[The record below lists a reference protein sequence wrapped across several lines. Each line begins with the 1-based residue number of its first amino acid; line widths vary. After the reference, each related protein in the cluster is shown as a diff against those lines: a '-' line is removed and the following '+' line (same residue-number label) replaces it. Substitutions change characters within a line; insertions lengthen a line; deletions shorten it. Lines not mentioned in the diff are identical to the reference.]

1 VSVLTPIQKLA
12 KLANNDLPDIVEDIW
27 KDETIVREAK
37 IRAGSPIQN
46 AQDQLRIALGILKA
60 A

>member
-1 VSVLTPIQKLA
+1 VSVLTPIQKLE
-12 KLANNDLPDIVEDIW
+12 KLANNDLPDIIEEIW
-27 KDETIVREAK
+27 KDEAIRREGK

>member
-1 VSVLTPIQKLA
+1 VSILTPIQKLE
-12 KLANNDLPDIVEDIW
+12 KLANNDLPDIIEEIW
-27 KDETIVREAK
+27 KDETVKREAK

-46 AQDQLRIALGILKA
+46 AQDQLRVALGILKA